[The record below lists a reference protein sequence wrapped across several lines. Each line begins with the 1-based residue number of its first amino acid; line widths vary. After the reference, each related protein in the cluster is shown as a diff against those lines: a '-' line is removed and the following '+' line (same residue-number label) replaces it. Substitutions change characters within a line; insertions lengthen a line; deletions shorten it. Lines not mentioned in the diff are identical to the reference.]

1 MIDLSS
7 HPVLTTV
14 NTSELP
20 LFPSSRNFTHTYID
34 TQSLTTYVCNHL
46 LKLACIETQS
56 HMHMVT
62 HTQSHSQT
70 HMCTHTHTH
79 THKPSTM
86 HFLTWTSQ
94 FIHLWARE
102 NLSFGI
108 FPYDNSN
115 FHVQDPCAQG
125 PKPFLHQQ
133 YMTPPYSFLLI
144 KMIRMWFKVSE
155 ICIRL
160 TPNLF

>member
-1 MIDLSS
+1 MVRGSAPVIDLSS

-79 THKPSTM
+79 THTSLAQCTFWLEHPSSS
-86 HFLTWTSQ
+86 TSEQ
-94 FIHLWARE
+94 EKTYL
-102 NLSFGI
+102 LGSF
-108 FPYDNSN
+108 
-115 FHVQDPCAQG
+115 H
-125 PKPFLHQQ
+125 
-133 YMTPPYSFLLI
+133 MTIATF
-144 KMIRMWFKVSE
+144 MFK
-155 ICIRL
+155 
-160 TPNLF
+160 TPVPRVLNLFCTSNIWHHPILFC